1 MNACAAIVTFSSN
14 TLHQFSYI
22 VDIVH
27 EHEVSKQE
35 MVELLVRN
43 EEPIYNIIVH

>member
-22 VDIVH
+22 IDIVH
-27 EHEVSKQE
+27 EHEVNKQE
-35 MVELLVRN
+35 IIELLVRN
-43 EEPIYNIIVH
+43 EESIYNIVY